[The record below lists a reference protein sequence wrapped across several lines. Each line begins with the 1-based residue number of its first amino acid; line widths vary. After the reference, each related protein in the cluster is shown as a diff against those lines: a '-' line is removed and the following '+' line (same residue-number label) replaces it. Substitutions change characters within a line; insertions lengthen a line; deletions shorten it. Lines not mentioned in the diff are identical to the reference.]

1 MGPAARTE
9 AGRGFRRARVRL
21 GAGGATRPRQRK
33 TPRPET
39 CGASCRRWRV
49 GRVSHLPASCATLL
63 FRNGR
68 NAKQV
73 QKYLGHSGPG
83 FTLRTYVHLL
93 DDDLDSPDFMEA
105 MTSEGGQQM
114 GNTTRRNGARSEPS
128 EGLGIPQDKPKT
140 LGSSLP

>member
-1 MGPAARTE
+1 MFVSERGQRLDHANLRRRFLKPAARA
-9 AGRGFRRARVRL
+9 AGVGEWVGFHTFRH
-21 GAGGATRPRQRK
+21 T
-33 TPRPET
+33 
-39 CGASCRRWRV
+39 
-49 GRVSHLPASCATLL
+49 CATLL

-140 LGSSLP
+140 LGSSLPV